1 MRVTGSGWAYEGEP
15 MNAIAAGFGQ
25 VFWGLLLVILDFNL
39 NHFDVLPDF
48 IGYILVAVGLG
59 GLTGLSRQFA
69 TARTC
74 AWVLVP
80 VDIVGLL
87 PAEELAVI
95 VSLVNLVLNC
105 VMMWYLLGGIMDYA
119 VAQNRP
125 DLAERASARRVAY
138 VALMCVAAAL
148 GFLARGA
155 GGAGAMLAVVI
166 VVCGLILVIMIL
178 HLIHRV
184 RTELAV

>member
-1 MRVTGSGWAYEGEP
+1 
-15 MNAIAAGFGQ
+15 MNEIAVRLGQ
-25 VFWGLLLVILDFNL
+25 VFWGLLLVIVDINI

-48 IGYILVAVGLG
+48 IGYVLVALGLG

-87 PAEELAVI
+87 TPGQPALI
-95 VSLVNLVLNC
+95 VGLVNLVLNC

-119 VAQNRP
+119 AAQNRP
-125 DLAERASARRVAY
+125 DLAERASTRRVAY
-138 VALMCVAAAL
+138 VAVMCVAAAL
-148 GFLARGA
+148 GFIARGA
-155 GGAGAMLAVVI
+155 PGAAGPLVLAI
-166 VVCGLILVIMIL
+166 VVCGLVLVTMIL
-178 HLIHRV
+178 HLIYRV
-184 RTELAV
+184 KTELAA